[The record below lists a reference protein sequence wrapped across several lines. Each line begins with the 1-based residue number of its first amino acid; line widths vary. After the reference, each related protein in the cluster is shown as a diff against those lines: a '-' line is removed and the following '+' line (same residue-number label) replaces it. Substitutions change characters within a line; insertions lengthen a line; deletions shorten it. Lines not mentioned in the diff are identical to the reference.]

1 MGIDRKYKELAKF
14 FKKIKTA
21 YLVDTLPSQLIKK
34 LQEQEVDVVIDV
46 RATVRTPMIYM
57 PKYFE
62 DILSLVGVGYIR
74 YQKLGNPSKLRKE
87 VGDNYLLA
95 KSKYLEYIAENK
107 KSKAQLNEL
116 FKRFRFKKNY
126 CLVCNCKTL
135 DVKLCHRFWLK
146 ELLINLKRTN
156 LGFSEVIELEN
167 FDQKLVP
174 EVPS

>member
-1 MGIDRKYKELAKF
+1 MGIDKKYKELTKF
-14 FKKIKTA
+14 YQKIKTM
-21 YLVDTLPSQLIKK
+21 YLIDTLPSQLIKK

-62 DILSLVGVGYIR
+62 DILSIVGIGYIR
-74 YQKLGNPSKLRKE
+74 FQKLGNPSKLRKE

-95 KSKYLEYIAENK
+95 KSKYLEYIAEKK
-107 KSKAQLNEL
+107 KSKAQLDKL
-116 FKRFRFKKNY
+116 FKSFRFKKNY

-156 LGFSEVIELEN
+156 LGFSEKIILEN
-167 FDQKLVP
+167 YTQKLVP
-174 EVPS
+174 EVAS